1 MTRQTDAGGARQRI
15 LPFAV
20 AIVFGL
26 LFAYDLIEAIT
37 NLVGLPAQIADANE
51 FAAESGLA
59 TIEVPWGILI
69 ANTVL
74 PIAAFALAWW
84 MGRGRKLSHQ
94 AVLYLVALAT
104 VAAVTLT
111 LTALV

>member
-1 MTRQTDAGGARQRI
+1 MTRQTDARGTRQRA
-15 LPFAV
+15 LHLGV
-20 AIVFGL
+20 AMLFGL
-26 LFAYDLIEAIT
+26 LFAYDLIEALT
-37 NLVGLPAQIADANE
+37 NLVGLPAQVAEANQ
-51 FAAESGLA
+51 FAAENGLA
-59 TIEVPWGILI
+59 RVEVPWGILV

-74 PIAAFALAWW
+74 PVAVFAFAWW
-84 MGRGRKLSHQ
+84 MGRRRSLAHQ